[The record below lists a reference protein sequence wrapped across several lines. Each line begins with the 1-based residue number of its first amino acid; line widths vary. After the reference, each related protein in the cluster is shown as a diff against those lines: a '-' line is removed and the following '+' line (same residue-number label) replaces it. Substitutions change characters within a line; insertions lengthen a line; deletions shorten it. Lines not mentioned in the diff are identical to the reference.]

1 MLRRELGMAPAEDV
15 KAHIDAVSRDYV
27 CEPFLGEQ
35 QGARTTSGH
44 RFRLELY
51 SHTFIHF
58 SRL

>member
-1 MLRRELGMAPAEDV
+1 MAPAEDV